1 MTSLTPLESLLEPAG
16 GDDLPLPTELAA
28 LYGPLRFPRREGR
41 PYVIGNFVTTMD
53 GVASLSVPGLAGG
66 GPISGSNPHDRMVM
80 GLLRS
85 VADAVIVGAGTLRSV
100 PNHLWTAEHIYPPL
114 ADAYRRLRTGL
125 GKKASPLNVIVTA
138 RAEIDLDLPVFRSG
152 SVKVLVVTNP
162 EGARRLRGRG
172 LPASVVLG
180 EAGEGDAISARN
192 VLSAVG
198 RTLPGEILLVEGGP
212 RLMGDFFGEKRL
224 DELFLTLAP
233 QVAGRDGSV
242 ERPGFVAGK
251 RFGPERPLWGTL
263 AGVKRAGSHLFLRYG
278 FPIGNGSRGGG
289 D

>member
-1 MTSLTPLESLLEPAG
+1 MTPLAPLETLLDRIG
-16 GDDLPLPTELAA
+16 GDDLPLPAGLAT
-28 LYGPLRFPRREGR
+28 LYGPLRFPLKKVR

-53 GVASLSVPGLAGG
+53 GVASLSAPGFAGG

-100 PNHLWTAEHIYPPL
+100 PNHLWTAEYIYPPL
-114 ADAYRRLRTGL
+114 SDSYRQLRIAL

-138 RAEIDLDLPVFRSG
+138 RGEIDPGLPVFRSEA
-152 SVKVLVVTNP
+152 VKVLIVTNP
-162 EGARRLRGRG
+162 EGARRIRLRD
-172 LPASVVLG
+172 LPASVVIG
-180 EAGEGDAISARN
+180 EVGEGGGAISARE

-198 RTLPGEILLVEGGP
+198 RILPGEILLVEGGP
-212 RLMGDFFGEKRL
+212 RLMGDFFAGKCL

-263 AGVKRAGSHLFLRYG
+263 AGVKRAGSHLFLRYSFETEG
-278 FPIGNGSRGGG
+278 
-289 D
+289 

>member
-1 MTSLTPLESLLEPAG
+1 MTPLEPLESLLDRMD
-16 GDDLPLPTELAA
+16 GDDIPLPTELAA

-53 GVASLSVPGLAGG
+53 GVASLSAPGLAGG

-114 ADAYRRLRTGL
+114 SDSYRRLRTGL
-125 GKKASPLNVIVTA
+125 GKKSSPLNVIVTA
-138 RAEIDLDLPVFRSG
+138 RGEIDMDLPVFRSG
-152 SVKVLVVTNP
+152 TVKVLIVTNP
-162 EGARRLRGRG
+162 GGARRLRSLD
-172 LPASVVLG
+172 LPSSVTIG
-180 EAGEGDAISARN
+180 EVVEGDAISARN

-198 RTLPGEILLVEGGP
+198 RILPAEILLVEGGP
-212 RLMGDFFGEKRL
+212 RLMGDFFDEKCL

-233 QVAGRDGSV
+233 QVAGRDGSA

-263 AGVKRAGSHLFLRYG
+263 AGVKRAGSHLFLRYS
-278 FPIGNGSRGGG
+278 FATE

>member
-1 MTSLTPLESLLEPAG
+1 MTSLTPLESLLDRID
-16 GDDLPLPTELAA
+16 GDDIPLPPGLAT
-28 LYGPLRFPRREGR
+28 LYGPLRFPLRKGR

-53 GVASLSVPGLAGG
+53 GVASLSAPGLAGG

-100 PNHLWTAEHIYPPL
+100 PNHLWTAEYIFPPL
-114 ADAYRRLRTGL
+114 SDSYRQLRVAL

-138 RAEIDLDLPVFRSG
+138 RGEIDPDLPVFRSG
-152 SVKVLVVTNP
+152 AVQTLIVTNP
-162 EGARRLRGRG
+162 QGARKVRLRD
-172 LPASVVLG
+172 LPASVVIG
-180 EAGEGDAISARN
+180 EVGEGDAIGARE

-198 RTLPGEILLVEGGP
+198 RILPGEILLVEGGP
-212 RLMGDFFGEKRL
+212 RLMGDFFAGKCL
-224 DELFLTLAP
+224 DELFLTIAP

-251 RFGPERPLWGTL
+251 RFGPESPLWGTL
-263 AGVKRAGSHLFLRYG
+263 TDVKCAGSFLFLRYG
-278 FPIGNGSRGGG
+278 FPTE
-289 D
+289 

>member
-1 MTSLTPLESLLEPAG
+1 MTPLEPLESLLDRID
-16 GDDLPLPTELAA
+16 GDDIPLPTELAA

-53 GVASLSVPGLAGG
+53 GVASLSAPGLAGG

-114 ADAYRRLRTGL
+114 SDSYRRLRTGL
-125 GKKASPLNVIVTA
+125 GKKSSPLNVIVTA
-138 RAEIDLDLPVFRSG
+138 RGEIDMDLPVFRSG
-152 SVKVLVVTNP
+152 TVKVLIVTNP
-162 EGARRLRGRG
+162 GGARRLRSLD
-172 LPASVVLG
+172 LPSSVTIG
-180 EAGEGDAISARN
+180 EVVEGDAISARN

-198 RTLPGEILLVEGGP
+198 RILSAEILLVEGGP
-212 RLMGDFFGEKRL
+212 RLMGDFFDEKCL

-233 QVAGRDGSV
+233 QVAGRDGSA

-263 AGVKRAGSHLFLRYG
+263 AGVKRAGSHLFLRYS
-278 FPIGNGSRGGG
+278 FATE